1 MDEQQKKFKE
11 QQKQFQE
18 QKEKYKKIN
27 KDFTKEMQEKN
38 YMLQQKINNM
48 NNHLPDK
55 NQQNNGDNNMFGQN
69 FTDGFMDKYDG
80 YG

>member
-27 KDFTKEMQEKN
+27 KDFTKERNARKELYAPTKN
-38 YMLQQKINNM
+38 
-48 NNHLPDK
+48 
-55 NQQNNGDNNMFGQN
+55 
-69 FTDGFMDKYDG
+69 
-80 YG
+80 